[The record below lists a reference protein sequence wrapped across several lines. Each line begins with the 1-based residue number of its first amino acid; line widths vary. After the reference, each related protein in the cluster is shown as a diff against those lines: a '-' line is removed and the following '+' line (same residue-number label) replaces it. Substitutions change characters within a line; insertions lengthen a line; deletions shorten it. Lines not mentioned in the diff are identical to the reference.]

1 MRFLPTLALGLF
13 CSTLALG
20 GLAGCE
26 KDRAEMRPDMDK
38 ISGKE
43 RGLQSRDLREM
54 TDKMAPDLLQIPE
67 IVANPAKIVIVMKP
81 ISNKTSSLR
90 GQDLTIYVARL
101 KGLLNS
107 KARDRLAFVEE
118 RETLQRLQNQELDG
132 RGDAFEDAS
141 RRGAQPTQRLQPQY
155 VLWGE
160 FMDIANANSSYYLC
174 TFKLTNIRTGE
185 EVWTGMYE
193 TKTLNP

>member
-1 MRFLPTLALGLF
+1 MRLIKSLALGVF
-13 CSTLALG
+13 CSAVALG
-20 GLAGCE
+20 GLTGCE

-38 ISGKE
+38 VSGKE

-54 TDKMAPDLLQIPE
+54 TDRMAPDLLQIPE
-67 IVANPAKIVIVMKP
+67 IVNNPTKVVVVMKP
-81 ISNKTSSLR
+81 ISNKTTSLR

-101 KGLLNS
+101 KALLNG
-107 KARDRLAFVEE
+107 KARDRMAFVEE
-118 RETLQRLQNQELDG
+118 RETLQRLQNQELNG
-132 RGDAFEDAS
+132 GGDPFEDAS

-160 FMDIANANSSYYLC
+160 FMDLAQSNSSYYLC
-174 TFKLTNIRTGE
+174 TFKLTNLKTGE

-193 TKTLNP
+193 VKTLNP